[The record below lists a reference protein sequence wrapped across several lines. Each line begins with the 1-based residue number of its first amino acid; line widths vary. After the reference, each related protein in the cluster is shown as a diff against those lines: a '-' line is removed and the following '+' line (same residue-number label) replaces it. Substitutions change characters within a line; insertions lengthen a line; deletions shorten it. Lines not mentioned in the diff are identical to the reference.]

1 MTIKTV
7 LQSAL
12 AVAIVGAIIGC
23 TDEPKPKKPTPAEK
37 ETPSQPSVQTD
48 DSADDMGEEATLQE
62 LIPMESSQPKDTK
75 RGLYSYYADAALF
88 TDCATNTKYPVAKE
102 AISAELQLTYLAL
115 REKPAQK
122 MLIAVKGE
130 YDERTSPATDE
141 DVTML
146 IPSEL
151 IGIINKDS
159 CQ

>member
-1 MTIKTV
+1 MTIKTT
-7 LQSAL
+7 LKSAL
-12 AVAIVGAIIGC
+12 VLATMAAMVGC
-23 TDEPKPKKPTPAEK
+23 TDDPKPKKSTPAK
-37 ETPSQPSVQTD
+37 KDTTSQQQAQTD

-62 LIPMESSQPKDTK
+62 LIPMESQPKDTK

-88 TDCATNTKYPVAKE
+88 TDCATNTKYPVAQE
-102 AISAELQLTYLAL
+102 AIAAELKSTYLAL

-130 YDERTSPATDE
+130 FDERSSPDTDE
-141 DVTML
+141 DLTML

-151 IGIINKDS
+151 IGMINKDS